1 MAKKYKEIETKV
13 WKAENE
19 GDRIEGVLIA
29 KEPKTEDIG
38 AKYTIENKEGA
49 FLVWG
54 SAILDD
60 KMQQVKVGE
69 ELRITFD
76 GQKDLG
82 KKKKLNLYKVEVAE
96 SDEGQETEVEEEKV
110 E

>member
-19 GDRIEGVLIA
+19 GDQIEGVLIG
-29 KEPKTEDIG
+29 KEAKTEDVG

-60 KMQQVKVGE
+60 KMQQVKVGD

-82 KKKKLNLYKVEVAE
+82 KKKKLNLYKVEVVE
-96 SDEGQETEVEEEKV
+96 TDEEETPAVEEEAVK
-110 E
+110 

>member
-96 SDEGQETEVEEEKV
+96 SDETQETEVEEEKV

>member
-38 AKYTIENKEGA
+38 AKYTIENKDGG

-82 KKKKLNLYKVEVAE
+82 KGKKLNQYRVEVAE
-96 SDEGQETEVEEEKV
+96 TDENTTPAVEEEEV
-110 E
+110 D

>member
-38 AKYTIENKEGA
+38 AKYTIENKKGA